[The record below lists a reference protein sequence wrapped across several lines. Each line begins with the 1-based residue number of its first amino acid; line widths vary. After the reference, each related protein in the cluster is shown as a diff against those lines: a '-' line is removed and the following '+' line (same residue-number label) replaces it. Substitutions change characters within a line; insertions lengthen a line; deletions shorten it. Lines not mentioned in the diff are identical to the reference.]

1 MTTPSTTRGKL
12 EVTVE
17 GDAAR
22 RLVSLVGRIDES
34 AHLDQL
40 VEQIAAR
47 EVVIDTAGVYFLNSI
62 GVRDWIRLLRGL
74 DAHGSRLV
82 LVRCSEPLVSQ
93 LNLIPNAR
101 GTATVASL
109 HAPYL
114 CDQCGLDSAMLLD
127 VTAHDEELRAMK
139 PPVMTCPEC
148 GGTMR
153 LADLPERFFTFLG
166 TFPPGR

>member
-1 MTTPSTTRGKL
+1 MTPLVRGKL
-12 EVTVE
+12 EVTIE

-22 RLVSLVGRIDES
+22 RRAILVGRVDES
-34 AHLDQL
+34 SHLDEL
-40 VEQIAAR
+40 VSQIAAS

-74 DAHGSRLV
+74 DQCGSKVV
-82 LVRCSEPLVSQ
+82 LEGCSEPLVAQ

-101 GTATVASL
+101 GTAVVASL

-114 CDQCGLDSAMLLD
+114 CDGCGLDAAMLLPIASYAD
-127 VTAHDEELRAMK
+127 ELRAMK
-139 PPVMTCPEC
+139 PPVLRCPEC

-153 LADLPERFFTFLG
+153 LADLPERYFTFLNE
-166 TFPPGR
+166 R